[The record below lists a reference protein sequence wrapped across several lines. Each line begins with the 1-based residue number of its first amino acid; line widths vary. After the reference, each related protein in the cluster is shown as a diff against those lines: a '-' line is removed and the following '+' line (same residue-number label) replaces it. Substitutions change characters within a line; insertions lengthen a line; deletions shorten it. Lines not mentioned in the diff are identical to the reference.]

1 MTTIDITAPQE
12 QEGTRAVLRG
22 WLKRDGER
30 VDADEP
36 VCELETDKVLVEV
49 AAPGSGLLQ
58 IAVQPDAE
66 VAPGAVLGHIR
77 VEDGQPA
84 RDTDTGAR
92 IGGSAATSHENG
104 NGTAAAAALARVGAA
119 DVKTSPSVR
128 RLLAEHG
135 IDPHALTGSGRG
147 GRVTRE
153 DVMAEIDRRSTAV
166 AGSGGATASGGT
178 GASPAASHA
187 PAHSASSRPA
197 GTATPAGTAAARTV
211 PSSATAATGPAGT
224 RIPHD
229 TMRRRIAEHMRHS
242 LTVAPHVTAIFE
254 LDFSAIIA
262 HRRAHKEAYARRGVN
277 LTFTAYFV
285 AAAVQAMRAVPQVNS
300 RWHDDALEVFADV
313 NIGIGTALGD
323 KGLIVPVLHKAQELT
338 LEGIAGRL
346 QTLTELARTG
356 KLKPADVQGGTFT
369 ISNHGV
375 SGSLLAAPIIINQ
388 PQSAILGIGALEKRV
403 VAVEQPDGSD
413 AIAIRPMAYVSL
425 SIDHRVIDG
434 AQTNAW
440 LSRFVQV
447 LREWPA
453 EG

>member
-1 MTTIDITAPQE
+1 MTTIDITAPQD

-30 VDADEP
+30 VKADEP

-49 AAPGSGLLQ
+49 AAPADGVLQ
-58 IAVQPDAE
+58 VVVQPDVE
-66 VAPGAVLGHIR
+66 VAPGAVLGHIVAEGAKIASVAST
-77 VEDGQPA
+77 VE
-84 RDTDTGAR
+84 TGADDT
-92 IGGSAATSHENG
+92 AVATDDG
-104 NGTAAAAALARVGAA
+104 RATNGTASAAALARVCAA

-135 IDPHALTGSGRG
+135 IDPHALNGSGRG
-147 GRVTRE
+147 GRLTRE
-153 DVMAEIDRRSTAV
+153 DVVTEIDRRTATGSVV
-166 AGSGGATASGGT
+166 A
-178 GASPAASHA
+178 
-187 PAHSASSRPA
+187 R
-197 GTATPAGTAAARTV
+197 ATPASPQSAPARATATGTSV
-211 PSSATAATGPAGT
+211 PSAPGSLAAQHV
-224 RIPHD
+224 PHD
-229 TMRRRIAEHMRHS
+229 SMRRRIAEHMQHS
-242 LTVAPHVTAIFE
+242 LTTAPHVTAIFE
-254 LDFSAIIA
+254 LDFSAIMA
-262 HRRAHKEAYARRGVN
+262 HRRAHKQAYAQRGVN

-285 AAAVQAMRAVPQVNS
+285 AAAVQAMHAVPQVNS
-300 RWHDDALEVFADV
+300 RWHDDFLEVFHDV

-346 QTLTELARTG
+346 QTLTEGARTG

-403 VAVEQPDGSD
+403 VVVEQPDGSD

-447 LREWPA
+447 LRAWPA
-453 EG
+453 GA

>member
-1 MTTIDITAPQE
+1 MTSIDIIAPQE

-30 VDADEP
+30 VKADEP

-49 AAPGSGLLQ
+49 AAPADGVLQ
-58 IAVQPDAE
+58 VVTQPDVE
-66 VAPGAVLGHIR
+66 VAPGAVLGHIV
-77 VEDGQPA
+77 VEGKKSASSASAVKDSGTGDTAAVTDGE
-84 RDTDTGAR
+84 R
-92 IGGSAATSHENG
+92 AA
-104 NGTAAAAALARVGAA
+104 NGTAGAAALARVCAA

-147 GRVTRE
+147 GRLTRE
-153 DVMAEIDRRSTAV
+153 DVVTEIDRRTAIGSAV
-166 AGSGGATASGGT
+166 AR
-178 GASPAASHA
+178 SPEPST
-187 PAHSASSRPA
+187 PPSSTR
-197 GTATPAGTAAARTV
+197 ATPASPQSAPARATATGAAI
-211 PSSATAATGPAGT
+211 SSAAGGLAAQH
-224 RIPHD
+224 IPHD
-229 TMRRRIAEHMRHS
+229 SMRRRIAEHMQHS
-242 LTVAPHVTAIFE
+242 LTTAPHVTAIFE
-254 LDFSAIIA
+254 LDFSAIMA
-262 HRRAHKEAYARRGVN
+262 HRRAHKQAYAQRGVN

-285 AAAVQAMRAVPQVNS
+285 AAAVQAMHAVPQVNS
-300 RWHDDALEVFADV
+300 RWHDDFLEVFHDV

-346 QTLTELARTG
+346 QTLTESARTG

-403 VAVEQPDGSD
+403 VVVEQPDGSD

-453 EG
+453 SA